1 MESPFLVLT
10 EVVHILEQQKIPYAL
25 VGSLASSM
33 YGMYRSTADIDL
45 LADISVEQVRPLV
58 DALHKNFYIDEQV
71 VRQAIARRGSFNAI
85 HFDSAFKVDIF
96 IPKRDEFSKNQ
107 LERRQRRKL
116 APDANQY
123 IYVATAEDT
132 ILAKLRWY
140 RAGGE
145 VSNNQWSDVL
155 HILGVTDFDL
165 DFDYLREWSDTLGIR
180 DLLEKAISSVKER
193 EQGRF

>member
-10 EVVHILEQQKIPYAL
+10 EIVHILEQQKIPYAL

-45 LADISVEQVRPLV
+45 LADIKAEQVRPLI
-58 DALHKNFYIDEQV
+58 DALKNSFYVDEQV
-71 VRQAIARRGSFNAI
+71 VRQAIAQRGSFNAI
-85 HFDSAFKVDIF
+85 HFDSVFKVDIF
-96 IPKRDEFSKNQ
+96 IPKGDEFSRNQ

-116 APDANQY
+116 TPDANDY

-165 DFDYLREWSDTLGIR
+165 ELDYLREWSEKLGIQ
-180 DLLEKAISSVKER
+180 DLLEKAVSAVKQR
-193 EQGRF
+193 EQERS